1 MDTVPTV
8 WSFSDRM
15 NLTRVRDWCLL
26 VKMTCGASKEDR
38 ACIAEHRASAV
49 SDPELAKLLGMY
61 GCDLGVLLDWIQQGS
76 AALAAVPSLVFSS
89 VQRDAWR
96 RVLTEAEAS
105 AKSLENVLAVHAQS
119 CEKAL
124 DALPDDAGL
133 LTDSS
138 ASDSDDASESSS
150 TSSSE

>member
-1 MDTVPTV
+1 
-8 WSFSDRM
+8 
-15 NLTRVRDWCLL
+15 
-26 VKMTCGASKEDR
+26 
-38 ACIAEHRASAV
+38 
-49 SDPELAKLLGMY
+49 MY

-119 CEKAL
+119 CEKDL

-150 TSSSE
+150 TSSE